1 VLQGTAKSLLIP
13 ERLVKVWRIQS
24 KEAPN
29 RELVQW
35 KLLHVQKETLLTV
48 QEAVEEESQ
57 ALSHLNAIT

>member
-29 RELVQW
+29 RELVKW